1 MNDNQSRPRS
11 RFETMTRA
19 RLPAKVSRMN
29 GKTVNHS
36 KMRPTMNRRPPWRI
50 VEKTNPLK
58 LGKPPGTP
66 IHVGEEPDFLP
77 FITAIQFSE
86 DRVTEWMHIEPP
98 QLGTILAQQTTESKE
113 TLPGSGDVLW
123 IDVEGVHDVALVQQV
138 SSLLQL
144 HPLTSEDLVNCY
156 LRPQFES
163 YPGYFFFALKMIY
176 LAPEDRLNPE
186 ARRELISEHVS
197 LVLRDRTL
205 CTFQEKPGDIFGKI
219 RERIRTRT
227 GKLRSR
233 GADHLLYTV
242 LDAVVDGYL
251 QVVDHLADQIEE
263 LEDDMRLGPRD
274 SHLARIYQLKREIL
288 WLRKNIFPVRDLLSK
303 VQVEQSVFQDNTRIY
318 LRDLSDHVT
327 QVTDSLSLS
336 MEMVSVLVDTWH
348 SLTNQ
353 KMNAI
358 MKTLTMISTVFL
370 PLNFIAGV
378 YGMNFRYMPEL
389 SHPHGYEAVL
399 FSMLLVAVGIV
410 GFFIMRGW
418 LWERPEL
425 PLESAFQRRENTAS
439 EI

>member
-1 MNDNQSRPRS
+1 MTAEETPATVSVMNEKTHSSSGSRTPRPRPA
-11 RFETMTRA
+11 TGRA
-19 RLPAKVSRMN
+19 RSQKRQ
-29 GKTVNHS
+29 
-36 KMRPTMNRRPPWRI
+36 PWRLND
-50 VEKTNPLK
+50 KTNPLK

-66 IHVGEEPDFLP
+66 IHVGEDQDFEP
-77 FITAIQFSE
+77 FITAIRFSQ
-86 DRVTEWMHIEPP
+86 DAVTEWMHIDAT
-98 QLGTILAQQTTESKE
+98 QLSSLLSQEAASE
-113 TLPGSGDVLW
+113 VLW
-123 IDVEGVHDVALVQQV
+123 VDVEGVHNVALIQQI
-138 SSLLQL
+138 SQLLQL
-144 HPLTSEDLVNCY
+144 HSLTSEDVVNCH
-156 LRPQFES
+156 LRPQFET

-176 LAPEDRLNPE
+176 LADEDPLKPE
-186 ARRELISEHVS
+186 ARRELVSEHVS

-205 CTFQEKPGDIFGKI
+205 CTFQEKPGDIFGRL

-233 GADHLLYTV
+233 GADHLLYAV

-251 QVVDHLADQIEE
+251 QVVDHLAEQIEA
-263 LEDDMRLGPRD
+263 LEDDMRRGPRD

-288 WLRKNIFPVRDLLSK
+288 WLRKTIFPVRDLLSK
-303 VQVEQSVFQDNTRIY
+303 VQVEESVFQENTKIY

-378 YGMNFRYMPEL
+378 YGMNFYNMPEL
-389 SHPHGYEAVL
+389 THPYGYRTVL
-399 FSMLLVAVGIV
+399 FAMLFVAVGILA
-410 GFFIMRGW
+410 FFAYRGW
-418 LWERPEL
+418 LWDRSEP
-425 PLESAFQRRENTAS
+425 AS
-439 EI
+439 ESGNNSASEN